1 MPEFIHLSLVL
12 QTNSLEET
20 ESFYIKQLGF
30 ELVSKEAD
38 FLFLVKD
45 YIQLTFHLP
54 DPSEDAGEPF
64 FTGVLSIITD
74 HIEVLYNKLKDDEGM
89 ISENIEV
96 EEDFLKEF
104 YIKDNNG
111 YVLNFKELNESDE
124 E

>member
-20 ESFYIKQLGF
+20 ESFYTKMLGF

-54 DPSEDAGEPF
+54 EPSEEAGEPF
-64 FTGVLSIITD
+64 LTGVLSIITD
-74 HIEVLYNKLKDDEGM
+74 HIEVLYDRLKDNEGM
-89 ISENIEV
+89 ISENIE
-96 EEDFLKEF
+96 EEADFLKEF
-104 YIKDNNG
+104 YIRDNNG
-111 YVLNFKELNESDE
+111 YVINFKELNESNED
-124 E
+124 